1 MLLLDHIIDKN
12 RLFYIKV
19 SPQCCVKWIEINGIK
34 KTNFEVHDIDKY
46 IVERKI
52 QEILAKTFFIYIT
65 QAKRSFCGPF

>member
-1 MLLLDHIIDKN
+1 MLCKMDRN
-12 RLFYIKV
+12 QR
-19 SPQCCVKWIEINGIK
+19 NK

-52 QEILAKTFFIYIT
+52 QEILVKTFFIYIT